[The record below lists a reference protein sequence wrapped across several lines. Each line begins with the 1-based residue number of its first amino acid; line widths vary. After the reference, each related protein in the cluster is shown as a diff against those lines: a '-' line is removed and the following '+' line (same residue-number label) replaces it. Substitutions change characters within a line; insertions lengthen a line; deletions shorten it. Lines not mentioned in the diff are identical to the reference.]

1 MPRLSFVALV
11 LAAFQVAVTGCG
23 KKEEVQVPQ
32 QTTPQVQQ
40 EKRGARV
47 VVPDEVQGK
56 WKAVKIAVFD
66 KEKNQE
72 DVYTVDIGSEFAV
85 GGSNI
90 TVKVINFLPAFI
102 MDGITMTSVSNEV
115 KNPGAQIVISEEGKE
130 AFNGWLFSLYPGIHA
145 FQHSRYSF
153 TLVDFIPAS

>member
-1 MPRLSFVALV
+1 
-11 LAAFQVAVTGCG
+11 
-23 KKEEVQVPQ
+23 
-32 QTTPQVQQ
+32 
-40 EKRGARV
+40 
-47 VVPDEVQGK
+47 
-56 WKAVKIAVFD
+56 
-66 KEKNQE
+66 
-72 DVYTVDIGSEFAV
+72 
-85 GGSNI
+85 
-90 TVKVINFLPAFI
+90 